1 MLVNFSK
8 YEGTGNDFIII
19 DNRNKM
25 FDDKNFSLIQKLCHR
40 RFGIGAD
47 GLLLLN
53 ASEKYNYNMQ
63 YFNADGNPGSMCGN
77 GGRCLVAFAKRLGLI
92 NEGAIFD
99 AIDGIHFS
107 RIEKYDEKN
116 FNATVNLKMN
126 NVKNIESGNDYSFL
140 NTGSPHY
147 VKFRDDLDKVDIIAE
162 GRKIRYSDRFRDDG
176 TNVNFI
182 SIKNKHIYIRTY
194 ERGVEDETL
203 SCGTGAVAAVLA
215 AADRGLLNEKNKAS
229 LITKG
234 GNLSVSFEKT
244 TDGFENIFLLGAATF
259 VFDGE
264 ISSYFPNWKGF

>member
-1 MLVNFSK
+1 MHLHFSK

-19 DNRNKM
+19 DNREKI
-25 FDDKNFSLIQKLCHR
+25 FSAKNFSLIQKLCDR

-53 ASEKYNYNMQ
+53 TSEKYNYNME
-63 YFNADGNPGSMCGN
+63 YFNSDGNLGSMCGN
-77 GGRCLVAFAKRLGLI
+77 GGRCLAAFAKRVGLI
-92 NEGAIFD
+92 HEGAIFD
-99 AIDGIHFS
+99 ATDGIHYA
-107 RIEKYDEKN
+107 RVETYDDKN
-116 FNATVNLKMN
+116 FNAIVNLKMN
-126 NVKNIESGNDYSFL
+126 NVNGIEKGNDYYYL

-147 VKFRDDLDKVDIIAE
+147 IRFVDDPEKVDVIPE
-162 GRKIRYSDRFRDDG
+162 GRKIRYNERFKEQG

-182 SIKNKHIYIRTY
+182 SFKNENIYIRTY

-215 AADRGLLNEKNKAS
+215 VADKGLLNEKKKGS

-234 GNLSVSFEKT
+234 GNLTVSFEKIN
-244 TDGFENIFLLGAATF
+244 DGFENVFLEGPATF

-264 ISSYFPNWKGF
+264 IEI

>member
-1 MLVNFSK
+1 MNLSFSK

-19 DNRNKM
+19 DNRNKV
-25 FDDKNFSLIQKLCHR
+25 FNSKNFSLIQKLCNR

-53 ASEKYNYNMQ
+53 TSEKYNYNME
-63 YFNADGNPGSMCGN
+63 YFNADGNLGSMCGN
-77 GGRCLVAFAKRLGLI
+77 GGRCLAAFAKRLGLI
-92 NEGAIFD
+92 NEGVIFD
-99 AIDGIHFS
+99 AIDGIHYA
-107 RIEKYDEKN
+107 RIETFDEKN
-116 FNATVNLKMN
+116 FNAIVNLKMN
-126 NVKNIESGNDYSFL
+126 NVKDIERGEGYSYL

-147 VKFRDDLDKVDIIAE
+147 ITFVDDPDKTDVIAE
-162 GRKIRYSDRFRDDG
+162 GRKIRYSERFRTEG

-182 SIKNKHIYIRTY
+182 CFKNENIYIRTY

-215 AADRGLLNEKNKAS
+215 VADRGFLNEKKSS

-244 TDGFENIFLLGAATF
+244 NGGYENVFLEGPATF

-264 ISSYFPNWKGF
+264 IEVGI

>member
-19 DNRNKM
+19 DNRKKI
-25 FDDKNFSLIQKLCHR
+25 FEGKNFSLIRKLCER

-63 YFNADGNPGSMCGN
+63 YFNADGNLGSMCGN

-99 AIDGIHFS
+99 AIDGIHYA

-116 FNATVNLKMN
+116 FNANINLKMN
-126 NVKNIESGNDYSFL
+126 NVKNIERGNGYSFL

-147 VKFRDDLDKVDIIAE
+147 VKFMHDPEKVDVITE
-162 GRKIRYSDRFRDDG
+162 GRKIRYSDRFRDEG

-182 SIKNKHIYIRTY
+182 SVKSDNIYIRTY
-194 ERGVEDETL
+194 ERGVEDETF

-215 AADRGLLNEKNKAS
+215 VGDKGLLNGKNKAS

-234 GNLSVSFEKT
+234 GILSVSFEKGAN
-244 TDGFENIFLLGAATF
+244 GFENVFLEGPATF

-264 ISSYFPNWKGF
+264 ISSCF